1 MKYHEFHEKL
11 NQIQKLVSISN
22 TGSPK
27 DLAKTLNVSERTA
40 RRLVQ
45 KLKQQKMPIE
55 YCRKSNS
62 YIFKNTT
69 K

>member
-1 MKYHEFHEKL
+1 MKYDEYYEKL
-11 NQIQKLVSISN
+11 NQIQLLISISN

-27 DLAKTLNVSERTA
+27 DLAKTLNVSERTT

-45 KLKQQKMPIE
+45 KLKKQNVPIQ
-55 YCRKSNS
+55 YSRKNKS
-62 YIFKNTT
+62 YVLK